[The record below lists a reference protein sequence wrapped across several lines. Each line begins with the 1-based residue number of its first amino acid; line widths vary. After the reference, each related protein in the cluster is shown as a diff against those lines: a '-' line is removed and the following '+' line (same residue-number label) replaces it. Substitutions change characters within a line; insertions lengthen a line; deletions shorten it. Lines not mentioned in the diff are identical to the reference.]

1 MTRHPLTVDADRK
14 DAFPGNILQ
23 AIFWTIFGPDSH
35 SLVRYFDHGK
45 VPTWAKETEWT
56 RKTR

>member
-35 SLVRYFDHGK
+35 SLVRYSTPSK
-45 VPTWAKETEWT
+45 VPTWTEENRWK
-56 RKTR
+56 RKV